1 MHYLPLTYPRTSMKT
16 PRSMFVV
23 LALAALAGQSFAD
36 TFPSKPIRMIAPAPP
51 GGGTDAMARLVATR
65 LTEGAKWTVFVE
77 NLPGAGNNIGLRAA
91 AKSAP
96 DGYTLAMGETN
107 NLTVNQ
113 YLFKNLTYSP
123 SQDLAP
129 VALIGSMPLV
139 LVVRTDSRFNSLASI
154 VEAGRKGDLFYA
166 SSGYGTVGHLVSE
179 SLRTT
184 ANLGLKHVP
193 YKGAGPAMTDLLGG
207 QVDLYFASL
216 TVALPH
222 IAAGKLKPLAVTSEK
237 RHPALPEVA
246 TLSEQGFPALSSTVF
261 LGVVAPAGTPEAVLD
276 TLNKEVNESM
286 NTAAAREALAK
297 TGMVPQLITRAQ
309 FATFLAAERAKWS
322 AVVKATGATVD

>member
-1 MHYLPLTYPRTSMKT
+1 MNTAHSASRRKNAFALIGA
-16 PRSMFVV
+16 
-23 LALAALAGQSFAD
+23 LALSCLADPSLAD

-65 LTEGAKWTVFVE
+65 LTEAAKWSVFVE
-77 NLPGAGNNIGLRAA
+77 NLPGAGGNIGLQTAARAT
-91 AKSAP
+91 P

-113 YLFKNLTYSP
+113 FLFKSLPYNP
-123 SQDLAP
+123 SQDIVP

-139 LVVRTDSRFNSLASI
+139 LVVRSESRFDSLASI

-166 SSGYGTVGHLVSE
+166 SSGYGTVGHLVAE

-222 IAAGKLKPLAVTSEK
+222 IAAGKLKALAVTSEK
-237 RHPALPEVA
+237 RHAALPNVA
-246 TLSEQGFPALSSTVF
+246 TLSEQGYPALSYTVF
-261 LGVVAPAGTPEAVLD
+261 LGVVAPAGTPEAMLNS
-276 TLNKEVNESM
+276 LNKEINDAM
-286 NTAAAREALAK
+286 NSSAAREALAK
-297 TGMVPQLITRAQ
+297 AGMAPQLVTRAQ
-309 FATFLAAERAKWS
+309 FAAFLATERTKWA

>member
-1 MHYLPLTYPRTSMKT
+1 MPLPITNLGTSMKT
-16 PRSMFVV
+16 LRFAL
-23 LALAALAGQSFAD
+23 LALALPALTGQSLAD

-65 LTEGAKWTVFVE
+65 LTEAAKWTVFVE

-91 AKSAP
+91 AKAAP

-123 SQDLAP
+123 AQDLAP

-139 LVVRTDSRFNSLASI
+139 LVVRSDSRFNSLASI

-184 ANLGLKHVP
+184 AKLGLKHVP

-216 TVALPH
+216 TVALSH
-222 IAAGKLKPLAVTSEK
+222 IAAGKLKALAVTSEK

-246 TLSEQGFPALSSTVF
+246 SLGEQGFPALSSTVF
-261 LGVVAPAGTPEAVLD
+261 LGVVAPAGTPEATLNS
-276 TLNKEVNESM
+276 LNKEINDAM
-286 NTAAAREALAK
+286 NTGAAREALAK
-297 TGMVPQLITRAQ
+297 TGMVPQLVTRAQ
-309 FATFLAAERAKWS
+309 FAAFLTAERAKWE

>member
-1 MHYLPLTYPRTSMKT
+1 MST
-16 PRSMFVV
+16 PHPVSRRSAVALICA
-23 LALAALAGQSFAD
+23 LALCSLAGQSLAD
-36 TFPSKPIRMIAPAPP
+36 TFPSRPIRMIAPAPP

-65 LTEGAKWTVFVE
+65 LTEAAKWTVFVE

-91 AKSAP
+91 ARATP

-113 YLFKNLTYSP
+113 FLFKNLTFSP
-123 SQDLAP
+123 SDDLAP

-139 LVVRTDSRFNSLASI
+139 LVVRSASRFDTLASI

-166 SSGYGTVGHLVSE
+166 SSGYGTVGHLISE

-222 IAAGKLKPLAVTSEK
+222 IAASKLKPLAVTSER

-261 LGVVAPAGTPEAVLD
+261 LGVVAPAGTPEATLNS
-276 TLNKEVNESM
+276 LNKEINDAM
-286 NTAAAREALAK
+286 NTSAAREALAK
-297 TGMVPQLITRAQ
+297 TGMVPQLVTRAQ
-309 FATFLAAERAKWS
+309 FAAFLAAERGKWES
-322 AVVKATGATVD
+322 VVKATGATVD